1 MMITSISRLRQVR
14 LVIFSE
20 NDVTGIF
27 NVLNAAYE
35 NVTLQSNKEHRVQ
48 VKETREQGIV
58 KPRGQVVEQVVMEG
72 QVVVV
77 AAKIREEE
85 KAMEERETALK
96 KKKRK
101 RKHLLQVEAVDSM

>member
-35 NVTLQSNKEHRVQ
+35 NVTLQSNKEHRAQ

-58 KPRGQVVEQVVMEG
+58 KARGQVVEQVVMEG

-85 KAMEERETALK
+85 KVMEERETALK